1 MKLPIVTVAVF
12 GLFSPASAVAFK
24 REGGDSANCSSY
36 DFVGYIELSH
46 QK

>member
-12 GLFSPASAVAFK
+12 GLLTPASAVGFK
-24 REGGDSANCSSY
+24 REGGDSANSSSY

-46 QK
+46 EK